1 VDLSLAPFPGYP
13 VEVFA
18 FLRAGLHQVVFRSIT
33 LRAERVV
40 VDPTRI

>member
-1 VDLSLAPFPGYP
+1 